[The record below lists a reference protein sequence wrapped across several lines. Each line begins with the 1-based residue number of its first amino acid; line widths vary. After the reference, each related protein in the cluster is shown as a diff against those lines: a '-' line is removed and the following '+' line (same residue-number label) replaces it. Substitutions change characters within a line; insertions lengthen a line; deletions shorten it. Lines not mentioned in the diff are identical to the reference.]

1 MNNPK
6 NIRKRI
12 EEHQHPFTLI
22 ELLVS
27 KTCQTG
33 VLPLYCLKK
42 IHKNCTS
49 LRPSGR
55 TSRLPQANSSHLHIF
70 TQSAFTLIELLVVI
84 AIIAILAGM
93 LLPVLNQ
100 ARAKARGMACT
111 SNLKQVG
118 LVYRFYADDYEDFL
132 PCRDNLLGGFTP
144 GGAAIDAKNWL
155 DGVVSYYLNRNN
167 ASQDPVQLLRCPD
180 ETSFTDITT
189 NYGLNYLIATETVNG
204 VSRGLK
210 TSRFKNAAQTAML
223 VENYGHLCY
232 TPTVVNSSGI
242 HVTGNIGPNRAAYFR
257 HNRQTGISFLDGHA
271 ESRKKENVPC
281 LEGFP
286 GETEAVLLNTW
297 FNSGKVN
304 SCQPTLAGF

>member
-1 MNNPK
+1 MNNKK

-22 ELLVS
+22 ELLV
-27 KTCQTG
+27 
-33 VLPLYCLKK
+33 
-42 IHKNCTS
+42 
-49 LRPSGR
+49 
-55 TSRLPQANSSHLHIF
+55 
-70 TQSAFTLIELLVVI
+70 VI
-84 AIIAILAGM
+84 AIIAILAAM
-93 LLPVLNQ
+93 LLPALNQ

-111 SNLKQVG
+111 SNLKQLS

-144 GGAAIDAKNWL
+144 NGAAIDAKNWL

-210 TSRFKNAAQTAML
+210 TSRFKNASQTSML

-257 HNRQTGISFLDGHA
+257 HNRQTGISFLDGHV
-271 ESRKKENVPC
+271 ENRKKENVPC

-297 FNSGKVN
+297 FNCGKVN
-304 SCQPTLAGF
+304 SSQPTLAGF